1 MFEAILNIFQTLT
14 VERECR
20 RVLGLVFQ
28 VHPGRRGWRN
38 VCNNVTT
45 KLQHTIYVTERAAL
59 SRLPAAIKGSG
70 ALLVPQR
77 SAERA
82 HVCAVIS
89 SREHRCSSCILFF
102 FMLEP
107 TGRHTHTRTPI
118 FATKDDTY
126 CKYCKDHQVLFS
138 AVHQVALNAR

>member
-14 VERECR
+14 VEHECR

-38 VCNNVTT
+38 VCNNVTA

-77 SAERA
+77 SAER
-82 HVCAVIS
+82 C
-89 SREHRCSSCILFF
+89 SRLCRHQFQRASLFVMHTYF
-102 FMLEP
+102 FYAGVYGK
-107 TGRHTHTRTPI
+107 THTHTHTHI
-118 FATKDDTY
+118 
-126 CKYCKDHQVLFS
+126 CHQG
-138 AVHQVALNAR
+138 

>member
-14 VERECR
+14 VKHECR
-20 RVLGLVFQ
+20 CVLGLVFK
-28 VHPGRRGWRN
+28 VHPGRRGCWN
-38 VCNNVTT
+38 VCNNVTA

-70 ALLVPQR
+70 ALLVSQR
-77 SAERA
+77 SAERY
-82 HVCAVIS
+82 
-89 SREHRCSSCILFF
+89 SRLYRHQFQRASLFIMHTF

-107 TGRHTHTRTPI
+107 TGRHTQTCTPI

-126 CKYCKDHQVLFS
+126 CKYCKDHQFFFS
-138 AVHQVALNAR
+138 CPAGGA